1 VSDPLEP
8 SASPAPGSADGWVPG
23 GTARLPEIRPPAE
36 PWRDPNAEPFIKIRD
51 VVKKFGN
58 FVAVDDVWLD
68 IYRGEFFSL
77 LGPSGCGKTTLLRL
91 LAGFET
97 PTSGTIMI
105 DGVDMSEV
113 PPYRRPVNMMFQSY
127 ALFPHM
133 TVEQNIAFGLKQ
145 ERVPR
150 GEIARRVGEM
160 LDLVQLG
167 EFAKRKPNQ
176 LSGGQKQRVAL
187 ARALIKR
194 PKVLLLDEPLGAL
207 DRKLREQTQFELVN
221 IQESLGLTFVIV
233 THDQDEAMTVST
245 RIAIMDR
252 GRTVQ
257 VGTPG
262 EIYEYP
268 NSLYVAQ
275 FLGEVNV
282 FEGRVLEAGK
292 DHVTVRSP
300 ESACDIYVD
309 RGMDAVPGQEAFAA
323 IRPEKI
329 EISKTPP
336 ADVRRNCVSGEVY
349 DIGYLGNVSAYYVRL
364 STGAKVKVT
373 AANRSRLIERPITWE
388 DQVWLSWSPAASVIL
403 LS

>member
-1 VSDPLEP
+1 MP
-8 SASPAPGSADGWVPG
+8 
-23 GTARLPEIRPPAE
+23 
-36 PWRDPNAEPFIKIRD
+36 PFIKIRD
-51 VVKKFGN
+51 VVKRYGN
-58 FVAVDDVWLD
+58 VVAVDDVWLD

-97 PTSGTIMI
+97 PSAGTIEI
-105 DGVDMSEV
+105 DGVDMADV
-113 PPYRRPVNMMFQSY
+113 PPHRRPVNMMFQSY

-133 TVEQNIAFGLKQ
+133 TVRQNIGFGLRQ
-145 ERVPR
+145 ERLPR
-150 GEIARRVGEM
+150 PEISRRVGEM
-160 LDLVQLG
+160 LDLVQLT
-167 EFAKRKPNQ
+167 ELDARKPHQ

-221 IQESLGLTFVIV
+221 IQETLGLTFVIV

-245 RIAIMDR
+245 RMAIMDR

-275 FLGEVNV
+275 FVGEVNT
-282 FEGRVLEAGK
+282 FESRVVEAAKDHTLVHAPEAGCDILADRGLEA
-292 DHVTVRSP
+292 V
-300 ESACDIYVD
+300 E
-309 RGMDAVPGQEAFAA
+309 GQELHAV

-329 EISKTPP
+329 EIGKAPP
-336 ADVRRNCVSGEVY
+336 AETRFNCITGTVF
-349 DIGYLGNVSAYYVRL
+349 DIGYLGNLSVYYVRL
-364 STGAKVKVT
+364 ESGARVKVA
-373 AANRSRLIERPITWE
+373 AANRSRLVERPITWE
-388 DQVWLSWSPAASVIL
+388 DQVWLWWPTAASVLL

>member
-1 VSDPLEP
+1 MNEVR
-8 SASPAPGSADGWVPG
+8 APDV
-23 GTARLPEIRPPAE
+23 RLPSE
-36 PWRDPNAEPFIKIRD
+36 PWKAPNAVPFIKVRN
-51 VVKKFGN
+51 VVKKFDN
-58 FVAVDDVWLD
+58 FIAVDDVWLD

-77 LGPSGCGKTTLLRL
+77 LGPSGCGKTTLLRM
-91 LAGFET
+91 LAGFEE
-97 PTSGTIMI
+97 PTAGTIEI

-145 ERVPR
+145 ENMPR
-150 GEIARRVGEM
+150 AEIARRVKEM
-160 LDLVQLG
+160 LNLVQLS
-167 EFAKRKPNQ
+167 EFAKRKPHQ

-187 ARALIKR
+187 ARAVIKR

-282 FEGRVLEAGK
+282 FEGRVVEAGK
-292 DHVTVRSP
+292 DHLCVRSS
-300 ESACDIYVD
+300 ESGCDILAD
-309 RGMDAVPGQEAFAA
+309 RGIDAVPGQEVYAA

-329 EISKTPP
+329 EITKVPL
-336 ADVRRNCVSGEVY
+336 ADPSVNCMTGKVY
-349 DIGYLGNVSAYYVRL
+349 DIGYLGSLSIYYVRL
-364 STGAKVKVT
+364 QSGATVKVT

-388 DQVWLSWSPAASVIL
+388 DRVWLRWPASASVIL

>member
-1 VSDPLEP
+1 M
-8 SASPAPGSADGWVPG
+8 SPE
-23 GTARLPEIRPPAE
+23 TARIAGAPAQVKATEVRLPAE
-36 PWRDPNAEPFIKIRD
+36 PWRDPNAVPFIKIRD
-51 VVKKFGN
+51 LVKKFDN
-58 FVAVDDVWLD
+58 VAAVDDVWLD
-68 IYRGEFFSL
+68 IYKGEFFAL
-77 LGPSGCGKTTLLRL
+77 LGPSGCGKTTLLRM
-91 LAGFET
+91 LAGFEA
-97 PTSGTIMI
+97 PTSGTIEI
-105 DGVDMSEV
+105 DGADMSGV

-133 TVEQNIAFGLKQ
+133 TVEDNVAFGLRQ
-145 ERVPR
+145 ERVAR
-150 GEIARRVGEM
+150 AEISRRVADMLELVELGGYARR
-160 LDLVQLG
+160 
-167 EFAKRKPNQ
+167 KPHQ

-245 RIAIMDR
+245 RMAIMDR

-262 EIYEYP
+262 EVYEYP

-275 FLGEVNV
+275 FLGDVNI
-282 FEGRVLEAGK
+282 FECRIIEGGK
-292 DHVTVRSP
+292 DHTTVRSA
-300 ESACDIYVD
+300 ELACDIFAD
-309 RGMDAVPGQEAFAA
+309 RGLGAVPGQEVFVA

-329 EISKTPP
+329 EISKSPP
-336 ADVRRNCVSGEVY
+336 EDTRFNCISGEVY
-349 DIGYLGNVSAYYVRL
+349 DIGYLGNMSVYYVRL
-364 STGAKVKVT
+364 ETGAKVKVT
-373 AANRSRLIERPITWE
+373 QANRSRLVERPITWE
-388 DQVWLSWSPAASVIL
+388 DRVWLSWRPSASVIL

>member
-1 VSDPLEP
+1 MNE
-8 SASPAPGSADGWVPG
+8 ARAPDI
-23 GTARLPEIRPPAE
+23 RLPAE
-36 PWRDPNAEPFIKIRD
+36 PWRDAKSVPFIKIRNL
-51 VVKKFGN
+51 VKKFGN
-58 FVAVDDVWLD
+58 FVAVDDIWLD

-77 LGPSGCGKTTLLRL
+77 LGPSGCGKTTLLRM

-97 PTSGTIMI
+97 PTSGTIEI
-105 DGVDMSEV
+105 DGVDMSDV

-133 TVEQNIAFGLKQ
+133 TVEQNVAFGLKQ
-145 ERVPR
+145 ENISRAEV
-150 GEIARRVGEM
+150 GRRVEEM
-160 LDLVQLG
+160 LNLVQLT
-167 EFAKRKPNQ
+167 EFAKRKPHQ

-187 ARALIKR
+187 ARAVVKK

-207 DRKLREQTQFELVN
+207 DRKLRERTQFELVN

-252 GRTVQ
+252 GRAVQ
-257 VGTPG
+257 IGTPG
-262 EIYEYP
+262 ETYEYP

-282 FEGRVLEAGK
+282 FEGRIVDAGK
-292 DHVTVRSP
+292 DHVRVRSP
-300 ESACDIYVD
+300 ESGCDIYAD
-309 RGMDAVPGQEAFAA
+309 RGIDAVEGQEVYAA

-329 EISKTPP
+329 EIAKAPP
-336 ADVRRNCVSGEVY
+336 ADTSINCIAGTVY
-349 DIGYLGNVSAYYVRL
+349 DIGYLGSSSIYHVRL
-364 STGAKVKVT
+364 AGGAKAKVA
-373 AANRSRLIERPITWE
+373 AANRSRLVERPITWE
-388 DQVWLSWSPAASVIL
+388 DRVWLFWPPSASVIL

>member
-1 VSDPLEP
+1 MSPQDTTSPGLEP
-8 SASPAPGSADGWVPG
+8 
-23 GTARLPEIRPPAE
+23 RLPAE
-36 PWRDPNAEPFIKIRD
+36 PWNDPKAEPLIKIRN
-51 VVKKFGN
+51 VVKRFDS

-77 LGPSGCGKTTLLRL
+77 LGPSGCGKTTLLRM

-97 PTSGTIMI
+97 PSAGTITI
-105 DGVDMSEV
+105 DGVDMAGV
-113 PPYRRPVNMMFQSY
+113 PPHRRPVNMMFQSY

-133 TVEQNIAFGLKQ
+133 TVEGNIAFGLRQ
-145 ERVPR
+145 EHVPGR
-150 GEIARRVGEM
+150 EINRRVADM

-167 EFAKRKPNQ
+167 AFARRRPHQ

-207 DRKLREQTQFELVN
+207 DRRLREQTQFELVN
-221 IQESLGLTFVIV
+221 IQESLGLTFIIV
-233 THDQDEAMTVST
+233 THDQEEAMTVST

-268 NSLYVAQ
+268 TSLYVAQ
-275 FLGEVNV
+275 FVGDVNI
-282 FEGRVLEAGK
+282 FEGRVIDVGK
-292 DHVTVRSP
+292 DHVTVQSP
-300 ESACDIYVD
+300 ESGCDIYTD
-309 RGMDAVPGQEAFAA
+309 RGLDAVPGQEAYAA

-329 EISKTPP
+329 EIGKTPP
-336 ADVRRNCVSGEVY
+336 AETRFNCIEGQVY
-349 DIGYLGNVSAYYVRL
+349 DIGYLGSMSVYFVKLATGTKVR
-364 STGAKVKVT
+364 VT
-373 AANRSRLIERPITWE
+373 AANRSRLVERPITWE
-388 DQVWLSWSPAASVIL
+388 DRVWLWWPPTASVIL

>member
-1 VSDPLEP
+1 MIGVSGPP
-8 SASPAPGSADGWVPG
+8 PPARPAAG
-23 GTARLPEIRPPAE
+23 GPVEARLAAE
-36 PWRDPNAEPFIKIRD
+36 PWRDPRAVPFIKIRD
-51 VVKKFGN
+51 VVKKFGDV
-58 FVAVDDVWLD
+58 VAVDDIWLD
-68 IYRGEFFSL
+68 IYQGEFFSL

-97 PTSGTIMI
+97 PTAGTIEI
-105 DGVDMSEV
+105 DGVDMAQV

-133 TVEQNIAFGLKQ
+133 TVEQNVGFGLRQ
-145 ERVPR
+145 EHLSRSAIR
-150 GEIARRVGEM
+150 SRVGEM

-167 EFAKRKPNQ
+167 ELGRRKPHQ

-221 IQESLGLTFVIV
+221 IQETLGVTFVIV

-245 RIAIMDR
+245 RMAIMDR
-252 GRTVQ
+252 GRAVQ

-268 NSLYVAQ
+268 NSLYVSQ
-275 FLGEVNV
+275 FLGDANI
-282 FEGRVLEAGK
+282 FEGRVADASK
-292 DHVTVRSP
+292 DHTTVSSP
-300 ESACDIYVD
+300 ELGCDIYAD
-309 RGMDAVPGQEAFAA
+309 RGLDAAPGQEVYAA

-329 EISKTPP
+329 DVTKAEP
-336 ADVRRNCVSGEVY
+336 ADKRVNCITGSVY
-349 DIGYLGNVSAYYVRL
+349 DIGYLGNMSIYYVRL
-364 STGAKVKVT
+364 PSGAKVKVT
-373 AANRSRLIERPITWE
+373 ATNRSRLVERPITW
-388 DQVWLSWSPAASVIL
+388 DDRVWLSWPASASVIL

>member
-1 VSDPLEP
+1 MTAPDLPATLASD
-8 SASPAPGSADGWVPG
+8 
-23 GTARLPEIRPPAE
+23 ARLPAE
-36 PWRDPNAEPFIKIRD
+36 PWNDPKATPLIKIRNVIKRFD
-51 VVKKFGN
+51 G

-68 IYRGEFFSL
+68 IYKGEFFSL

-91 LAGFET
+91 LAGFEQ
-97 PTSGTIMI
+97 PTSGTIEI
-105 DGVDMSEV
+105 DGVDMAGV
-113 PPYRRPVNMMFQSY
+113 PPHRRPVNMMFQSY

-133 TVEQNIAFGLKQ
+133 TVEQNVGFGLKQ
-145 ERVPR
+145 EHVPR
-150 GEIARRVGEM
+150 REISRRVGEM
-160 LDLVQLG
+160 LELVQLADLG
-167 EFAKRKPNQ
+167 RRRPHQ

-194 PKVLLLDEPLGAL
+194 PKLLLLDEPLGAL
-207 DRKLREQTQFELVN
+207 DRRLREQTQFELVN
-221 IQESLGLTFVIV
+221 IQETLGLTFIIV

-268 NSLYVAQ
+268 NSLYVAG
-275 FLGEVNV
+275 FVGDVNV
-282 FEGRVLEAGK
+282 FEGRVVEAGK

-300 ESACDIYVD
+300 ESGCDIYTD
-309 RGMDAVPGQEAFAA
+309 RGIDAVPGQEAYAA

-329 EISKTPP
+329 EIGKAPP
-336 ADVRRNCVSGEVY
+336 ADARFNCVTGRVFDIAYLGSLSTYHVRLATGEV
-349 DIGYLGNVSAYYVRL
+349 
-364 STGAKVKVT
+364 VKVS
-373 AANRSRLIERPITWE
+373 AANRSRLVERPITWE
-388 DQVWLSWSPAASVIL
+388 DQVWLWWPPSASVVL

>member
-1 VSDPLEP
+1 M
-8 SASPAPGSADGWVPG
+8 PAPDPPAAPAPE
-23 GTARLPEIRPPAE
+23 ARLPAE
-36 PWRDPNAEPFIKIRD
+36 PWNDPKATPLIKIRNVIKRFD
-51 VVKKFGN
+51 G

-68 IYRGEFFSL
+68 IYKGEFFSL

-91 LAGFET
+91 LAGFEQ
-97 PTSGTIMI
+97 PTSGTIEI
-105 DGVDMSEV
+105 DGVDMAGV
-113 PPYRRPVNMMFQSY
+113 PPHRRPVNMMFQSY

-133 TVEQNIAFGLKQ
+133 TVEQNVSFGLKQ
-145 ERVPR
+145 EHVPR
-150 GEIARRVGEM
+150 REIGRRVGEM
-160 LDLVQLG
+160 LELVQLADLG
-167 EFAKRKPNQ
+167 RRRPHQ

-194 PKVLLLDEPLGAL
+194 PKLLLLDEPLGAL
-207 DRKLREQTQFELVN
+207 DRRLREQTQFELVN
-221 IQESLGLTFVIV
+221 IQETLGLTFIIV

-268 NSLYVAQ
+268 NSLYVAG
-275 FLGEVNV
+275 FVGDVNV
-282 FEGRVLEAGK
+282 FEGRVVEAGK

-300 ESACDIYVD
+300 ESGCDIYTD
-309 RGMDAVPGQEAFAA
+309 RGIDAVPGQEAYAA

-329 EISKTPP
+329 EIGKAPP
-336 ADVRRNCVSGEVY
+336 ADARFNCVTGRVFDIAYLGSLSTYHVRLATGEV
-349 DIGYLGNVSAYYVRL
+349 
-364 STGAKVKVT
+364 VKVS
-373 AANRSRLIERPITWE
+373 AANRSRLVERPITWE
-388 DQVWLSWSPAASVIL
+388 DQVWLWWPPSASVVL

>member
-1 VSDPLEP
+1 MTAPDLPAAVASD
-8 SASPAPGSADGWVPG
+8 
-23 GTARLPEIRPPAE
+23 ARLPAE
-36 PWRDPNAEPFIKIRD
+36 PWNDPKATPLIKIRNVIKRFD
-51 VVKKFGN
+51 G

-68 IYRGEFFSL
+68 IYKGEFFSL

-91 LAGFET
+91 LAGFEQ
-97 PTSGTIMI
+97 PTSGTIEI
-105 DGVDMSEV
+105 DGVDMAGV
-113 PPYRRPVNMMFQSY
+113 PPHRRPVNMMFQSY

-133 TVEQNIAFGLKQ
+133 TVEQNVGFGLKQ
-145 ERVPR
+145 EHVPR
-150 GEIARRVGEM
+150 REISRRVGEM
-160 LDLVQLG
+160 LELVQLADLG
-167 EFAKRKPNQ
+167 RRRPHQ

-194 PKVLLLDEPLGAL
+194 PKLLLLDEPLGAL
-207 DRKLREQTQFELVN
+207 DRRLREQTQFELVN
-221 IQESLGLTFVIV
+221 IQETLGLTFIIV

-268 NSLYVAQ
+268 NSLYVAG
-275 FLGEVNV
+275 FVGDVNV
-282 FEGRVLEAGK
+282 FEGRVVEAGK

-300 ESACDIYVD
+300 ESGCDIYTD
-309 RGMDAVPGQEAFAA
+309 RGIDAVPGQEAYAA

-329 EISKTPP
+329 EIGKAPP
-336 ADVRRNCVSGEVY
+336 ADARFNCVTGRVFDIAYLGSLSTYHVRLATGEV
-349 DIGYLGNVSAYYVRL
+349 
-364 STGAKVKVT
+364 VKVS
-373 AANRSRLIERPITWE
+373 AANRSRLVERPITWE
-388 DQVWLSWSPAASVIL
+388 DQVWLWWPPSASVVL

>member
-1 VSDPLEP
+1 MEP
-8 SASPAPGSADGWVPG
+8 ATEPARVNGVNGDGRPVE
-23 GTARLPEIRPPAE
+23 ARQPPA
-36 PWRDPNAEPFIKIRD
+36 PWRDPNAQPFIKIRD
-51 VVKKFGN
+51 VVKTFGN

-68 IYRGEFFSL
+68 IYKGEFFAL
-77 LGPSGCGKTTLLRL
+77 LGPSGCGKTTLLRM

-97 PTSGTIMI
+97 PTSGTIEI
-105 DGVDMSEV
+105 DGVDMSDV

-133 TVEQNIAFGLKQ
+133 TVESNVGFGLRQ
-145 ERVPR
+145 ERVSR
-150 GEIARRVGEM
+150 AEMAKRVAEM
-160 LDLVQLG
+160 LELVQLS
-167 EFAKRKPNQ
+167 ELAKRRPNQ

-207 DRKLREQTQFELVN
+207 DRKLREETQFELVN

-257 VGTPG
+257 IGTPG
-262 EIYEYP
+262 EVYEYP
-268 NSLYVAQ
+268 NALYTAQ
-275 FLGEVNV
+275 FLGDVNI
-282 FEGRVLEAGK
+282 FECRVIEAGK
-292 DHVTVRSP
+292 DHTIVHSP
-300 ESACDIYVD
+300 EGGSDLYAD
-309 RGMDAVPGQEAFAA
+309 RGLDAVAGQEVYAA

-329 EISKTPP
+329 EIGKAPP
-336 ADVRRNCVSGEVY
+336 ADARYNCMTGVVY
-349 DIGYLGNVSAYYVRL
+349 DIGYLGNMSVYYVRL
-364 STGAKVKVT
+364 ETGAKLKVT
-373 AANRSRLIERPITWE
+373 AANRSRLVERPITWE
-388 DQVWLSWSPAASVIL
+388 DRVWLWWPPSASVIL

>member
-1 VSDPLEP
+1 MTEGKPTDV
-8 SASPAPGSADGWVPG
+8 
-23 GTARLPEIRPPAE
+23 RLPQE
-36 PWRDPNAEPFIKIRD
+36 PWRDPRAAPLIEIHD
-51 VVKKFGN
+51 VVKTFGS

-68 IYRGEFFSL
+68 IYPGEFFSL
-77 LGPSGCGKTTLLRL
+77 LGPSGCGKTTLLRM

-97 PTSGTIMI
+97 PSAGSIRI
-105 DGVDMSEV
+105 DGVDMARV
-113 PPYRRPVNMMFQSY
+113 PPHRRPVNMMFQSY

-133 TVEQNIAFGLKQ
+133 TVEQNVAFGLRQ
-145 ERVPR
+145 EGMARAEIAERVGAMLR
-150 GEIARRVGEM
+150 LVELTDFARR
-160 LDLVQLG
+160 
-167 EFAKRKPNQ
+167 KPHQ

-207 DRKLREQTQFELVN
+207 DRRLREQTQFELVN
-221 IQESLGLTFVIV
+221 IQERLGITFVIV

-268 NSLYVAQ
+268 NSLSVAS
-275 FLGEVNV
+275 FVGEVNI
-282 FEGRVLEAGK
+282 FECRVEQVAK
-292 DHVTVRSP
+292 DHVTVFSP
-300 ESACDIYVD
+300 EADTVIYAD
-309 RGMDAVPGQEAFAA
+309 RGIDAVTGQEVYAA

-329 EISKTPP
+329 TIAKTPP
-336 ADVRRNCVSGEVY
+336 AHARFNCIAGTVF
-349 DIGYLGNVSAYYVRL
+349 DIGYLGSISVYHVRL
-364 STGAKVKVT
+364 AGGAKVKVT
-373 AANRSRLIERPITWE
+373 AANRSRLVERPITW
-388 DQVWLSWSPAASVIL
+388 DDTVWLWWPPAASVIL

>member
-1 VSDPLEP
+1 MTAPDLPAAFASD
-8 SASPAPGSADGWVPG
+8 
-23 GTARLPEIRPPAE
+23 ARLPAE
-36 PWRDPNAEPFIKIRD
+36 PWNDPKATPLIKIRNVIKRFD
-51 VVKKFGN
+51 G

-68 IYRGEFFSL
+68 IYKGEFFSL

-91 LAGFET
+91 LAGFEQ
-97 PTSGTIMI
+97 PTSGTIEI
-105 DGVDMSEV
+105 DGVDMAGV
-113 PPYRRPVNMMFQSY
+113 PPHRRPVNMMFQSY

-133 TVEQNIAFGLKQ
+133 TVEQNVGFGLKQ
-145 ERVPR
+145 EHVPR
-150 GEIARRVGEM
+150 REIARRVGEM
-160 LDLVQLG
+160 LELVQLADLG
-167 EFAKRKPNQ
+167 RRRPHQ

-194 PKVLLLDEPLGAL
+194 PKLLLLDEPLGAL
-207 DRKLREQTQFELVN
+207 DRRLREQTQFELVN
-221 IQESLGLTFVIV
+221 IQETLGLTFIIV

-268 NSLYVAQ
+268 NSLYVAG
-275 FLGEVNV
+275 FVGDVNV
-282 FEGRVLEAGK
+282 FEGRVVEAGK

-300 ESACDIYVD
+300 ESGCDIYTD
-309 RGMDAVPGQEAFAA
+309 RGIDAVPGQEAYAA

-329 EISKTPP
+329 EIGKAPP
-336 ADVRRNCVSGEVY
+336 ADARFNCVTGRVFDIAYLGSLSTYHVRLATGEV
-349 DIGYLGNVSAYYVRL
+349 
-364 STGAKVKVT
+364 VKVS
-373 AANRSRLIERPITWE
+373 AANRSRLVERPITWE
-388 DQVWLSWSPAASVIL
+388 DQVWLWWPPSASVVL

>member
-1 VSDPLEP
+1 MTAPDL
-8 SASPAPGSADGWVPG
+8 PAALAPD
-23 GTARLPEIRPPAE
+23 ARLPAE
-36 PWRDPNAEPFIKIRD
+36 PWNDPKATPLIKIRNVIKRFD
-51 VVKKFGN
+51 G

-68 IYRGEFFSL
+68 IYKGEFFSL

-91 LAGFET
+91 LAGFEQ
-97 PTSGTIMI
+97 PTSGTIEI
-105 DGVDMSEV
+105 DGVDMAGV
-113 PPYRRPVNMMFQSY
+113 PPHRRPVNMMFQSY

-133 TVEQNIAFGLKQ
+133 TVEQNVGFGLKQ
-145 ERVPR
+145 EHVPR
-150 GEIARRVGEM
+150 REISRRVGEM
-160 LDLVQLG
+160 LELVQLADLG
-167 EFAKRKPNQ
+167 RRRPHQ

-194 PKVLLLDEPLGAL
+194 PKLLLLDEPLGAL
-207 DRKLREQTQFELVN
+207 DRRLREQTQFELVN
-221 IQESLGLTFVIV
+221 IQETLGLTFIIV

-268 NSLYVAQ
+268 NSLYVAG
-275 FLGEVNV
+275 FVGDVNV
-282 FEGRVLEAGK
+282 FEGRVVEAGK

-300 ESACDIYVD
+300 ESGCDIYTD
-309 RGMDAVPGQEAFAA
+309 RGIDAVPGQEAYAA

-329 EISKTPP
+329 EIGKAPP
-336 ADVRRNCVSGEVY
+336 ADARFNCVTGRVFDIAYLGSLSTYHVRLATGEV
-349 DIGYLGNVSAYYVRL
+349 
-364 STGAKVKVT
+364 VKVS
-373 AANRSRLIERPITWE
+373 AANRSRLVERPITWE
-388 DQVWLSWSPAASVIL
+388 DQVWLWWPPSASVVL

>member
-1 VSDPLEP
+1 MTAPDLPATLASD
-8 SASPAPGSADGWVPG
+8 
-23 GTARLPEIRPPAE
+23 ARLPAE
-36 PWRDPNAEPFIKIRD
+36 PWNDPKATPLIKIRNVIKRFD
-51 VVKKFGN
+51 G

-68 IYRGEFFSL
+68 IYKGEFFSL

-91 LAGFET
+91 LAGFEQ
-97 PTSGTIMI
+97 PTSGTIEI
-105 DGVDMSEV
+105 DGVDMAGV
-113 PPYRRPVNMMFQSY
+113 PPHRRPVNMMFQSY

-133 TVEQNIAFGLKQ
+133 TVEQNVGFGLKQ
-145 ERVPR
+145 EHVPR
-150 GEIARRVGEM
+150 REISRRVGEM
-160 LDLVQLG
+160 LELVQLADLG
-167 EFAKRKPNQ
+167 RRRPHQ

-194 PKVLLLDEPLGAL
+194 PKLLLLDEPLGAL
-207 DRKLREQTQFELVN
+207 DRRLREQTQFELVN
-221 IQESLGLTFVIV
+221 IQETLGLTFIIV

-268 NSLYVAQ
+268 NSLYVAG
-275 FLGEVNV
+275 FVGDVNV
-282 FEGRVLEAGK
+282 FEGRVVEAGK

-300 ESACDIYVD
+300 ESGCDIYTD
-309 RGMDAVPGQEAFAA
+309 RGIDAVPGQEAYAA

-329 EISKTPP
+329 EIGKAPP
-336 ADVRRNCVSGEVY
+336 ADARFNCVTGRVFDIAYLGSLSTYHVRLGTGEV
-349 DIGYLGNVSAYYVRL
+349 
-364 STGAKVKVT
+364 VKVS
-373 AANRSRLIERPITWE
+373 AANRSRLVERPITWE
-388 DQVWLSWSPAASVIL
+388 DQVWLWWPPSASVVL

>member
-1 VSDPLEP
+1 VTAPDPP
-8 SASPAPGSADGWVPG
+8 PAPIAIE
-23 GTARLPEIRPPAE
+23 ARLPAE
-36 PWRDPNAEPFIKIRD
+36 PWNNPKATPLIKIRNVIKRFD
-51 VVKKFGN
+51 G

-68 IYRGEFFSL
+68 IYKGEFFSL

-91 LAGFET
+91 LAGFEE
-97 PTSGTIMI
+97 PTSGTIEI
-105 DGVDMSEV
+105 DGVDMAGV
-113 PPYRRPVNMMFQSY
+113 PPHRRPVNMMFQSY

-133 TVEQNIAFGLKQ
+133 TVEQNVGFGLKQ
-145 ERVPR
+145 ERLPR
-150 GEIARRVGEM
+150 RDITRRVGEM
-160 LDLVQLG
+160 LELVQLG
-167 EFAKRKPNQ
+167 DLGRRRPHQ

-207 DRKLREQTQFELVN
+207 DRRLREQTQFELVN
-221 IQESLGLTFVIV
+221 IQETLGLTFIIV

-268 NSLYVAQ
+268 NSLYVAG
-275 FLGEVNV
+275 FVGDVNV
-282 FEGRVLEAGK
+282 FEGRVVEAGK

-300 ESACDIYVD
+300 ESGCDIYAD
-309 RGMDAVPGQEAFAA
+309 RGIDAVPGQEAYAA

-329 EISKTPP
+329 EIGKAPP
-336 ADVRRNCVSGEVY
+336 ADARFNCVTGRVF
-349 DIGYLGNVSAYYVRL
+349 DIAYLGSQSTYHVRL
-364 STGAKVKVT
+364 ATGEAVKVS
-373 AANRSRLIERPITWE
+373 AANRSRLVERPITWE
-388 DQVWLSWSPAASVIL
+388 DQVWLWWPPSASVVL

>member
-1 VSDPLEP
+1 MPPVAE
-8 SASPAPGSADGWVPG
+8 
-23 GTARLPEIRPPAE
+23 ARAAEIRLPAE
-36 PWRDPNAEPFIKIRD
+36 PWKDPNAAPFIKIRD
-51 VVKKFGN
+51 VTKKFGS

-68 IYRGEFFSL
+68 IYKGEFFSL
-77 LGPSGCGKTTLLRL
+77 LGPSGCGKTTLLRM
-91 LAGFET
+91 LAGFEE
-97 PTSGTIMI
+97 PTAGTIEI
-105 DGVDMSEV
+105 DGVDMSTV

-145 ERVPR
+145 EDFSRA
-150 GEIARRVGEM
+150 EIARRVEEM
-160 LDLVQLG
+160 LALVQLTELG
-167 EFAKRKPNQ
+167 RRKPHQ
-176 LSGGQKQRVAL
+176 ISGGQKQRVAL
-187 ARALIKR
+187 ARAVVKK

-275 FLGEVNV
+275 FLGEANI
-282 FEGRVLEAGK
+282 FEGRVVEAGK
-292 DHVTVRSP
+292 DHVRVRSS
-300 ESACDIYVD
+300 ESACDIFAD
-309 RGMDAVPGQEAFAA
+309 RGLDAVAGQEVYAA

-329 EISKTPP
+329 EIAKTPP
-336 ADVRRNCVSGEVY
+336 PDTGVNCVTGTVY
-349 DIGYLGNVSAYYVRL
+349 DIGYLGSMSAYHVRL
-364 STGAKVKVT
+364 DSGAKVKVT
-373 AANRSRLIERPITWE
+373 AANRSRLVERPITWE
-388 DQVWLSWSPAASVIL
+388 DRVWLFWPPAASVIL
-403 LS
+403 IA